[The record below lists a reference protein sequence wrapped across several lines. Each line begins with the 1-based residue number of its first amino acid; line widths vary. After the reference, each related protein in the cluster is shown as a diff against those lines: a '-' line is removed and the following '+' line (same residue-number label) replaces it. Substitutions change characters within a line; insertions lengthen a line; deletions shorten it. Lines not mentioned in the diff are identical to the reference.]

1 MSSRT
6 QKKPPFV
13 CAKLLKKALSTE
25 SKPGKSIKTYSRS
38 SYIYPQLVG
47 HDIAVHNGKQFIV
60 VKITEDKVGHK
71 LGEFSPTRKAP
82 VHKVKV
88 NAKLSNNK

>member
-1 MSSRT
+1 MARRS
-6 QKKPPFV
+6 QKIPPFI
-13 CAKLLKKALSTE
+13 CAKLLKKVLEGKPT
-25 SKPGKSIKTYSRS
+25 PGKPLKTYSRS

-47 HDIAVHNGKQFIV
+47 WEIGVHNGKQFIV
-60 VKITEDKVGHK
+60 VKVTEDKVGHK

-88 NAKLSNNK
+88 NAKLADNK

>member
-6 QKKPPFV
+6 QKKPPFI
-13 CAKLLKKALSTE
+13 CSNLLKKVLNTE
-25 SKPGKSIKTYSRS
+25 PRPGKPIKTYSRA

-47 HDIAVHNGKQFIV
+47 YEIGVHNGRQFIV
-60 VKITEDKVGHK
+60 VRVTEDKVGHK

-82 VHKVKV
+82 THKVKT
-88 NAKLSNNK
+88 NSKINNK

>member
-1 MSSRT
+1 MSARS
-6 QKKPPFV
+6 QKKPPFI
-13 CAKLLKKALSTE
+13 CAKLLKKAI
-25 SKPGKSIKTYSRS
+25 KNDAKGKKQIKTYSRK

-47 HDIAVHNGKQFIV
+47 LDIAVHNGKQFIV

-71 LGEFSPTRKAP
+71 LGEFAPTRKSP

-88 NAKLSNNK
+88 NAKLANSK

>member
-1 MSSRT
+1 MSSRSG
-6 QKKPPFV
+6 KKPPFISRS
-13 CAKLLKKALSTE
+13 LLKKVLNTE
-25 SKPGKSIKTYSRS
+25 PRPGRPVKTYSRAS
-38 SYIYPQLVG
+38 CIYPQMIG
-47 HDIAVHNGKQFIV
+47 HEIAVHNGKQFIL

-88 NAKLSNNK
+88 NAKISNNK